1 MLMAQGLLRH
11 HLGPGWRVPRDY
23 DRLRAS
29 KPFCDLLMWFADTP
43 GQHCI
48 YSIHNMVQLG
58 MNYDKL
64 PGEWYGPSTA
74 AYVLRDLSAVSGRGP
89 KGGRWSTPD
98 RCRPDHM

>member
-1 MLMAQGLLRH
+1 MLMGQGLSRH
-11 HLGPGWRVPRDY
+11 LLGPNWRVSWDF
-23 DRLRAS
+23 DRLRS
-29 KPFCDLLMWFADTP
+29 CKTFCDLLLWFADVP

-74 AYVLRDLSAVSGRGP
+74 AYVLRDLAAVS
-89 KGGRWSTPD
+89 
-98 RCRPDHM
+98 